1 MVADSGTSTDVS
13 SEESAHVEANMRK
26 VALTALAGTSIEWY
40 DFFLYATAA
49 ALVFPSAFFPDSSP
63 TMGLI
68 LSFGTFAFGFIA
80 RPLGGILFG
89 HFGDRVGRKRTLVIA
104 LMMMGIASTL
114 IGLLPTF
121 ATIGIAAPILL
132 SLLRFTQGLAIGG
145 QWGGAML
152 LVTESAPA
160 DKRGYYGAYAQAG
173 APVGVI
179 LANVAFM
186 IISYSVSEDAF
197 MNWGWRIPFISS
209 VLLIGISMYVQLH
222 MEETDAFKELQK
234 LQERKQAEQPQAAV
248 VRRSPVLEAIAKYP
262 KRIALAAGAFLS
274 IQVSFYILIGFVL
287 AYGTDA
293 DGAGMTRDQML
304 FAVLLASVLQ
314 IPAQFMAAS
323 YSDRNGRRGIFMLGA
338 ILTGVWAFAL
348 FPLIDTGS
356 FWLIVLGLSGGLMF
370 LGMMYGPQAA
380 FFTELFSTEVR
391 YSGASLGYQTGAI
404 LGGAFAPTIA
414 TILWTEYSI
423 VWVSVYIAIA
433 SVLSLISVLMLTET
447 YKTSL
452 DDTI

>member
-13 SEESAHVEANMRK
+13 SEESAHVEASMRK

-49 ALVFPSAFFPDSSP
+49 ALVFPSAFFPDSTP

-234 LQERKQAEQPQAAV
+234 LQKKKQDEQPQAAV

-314 IPAQFMAAS
+314 IPAQFLAAS
-323 YSDRNGRRGIFMLGA
+323 YSDKHGRRGIFMLGA

-348 FPLIDTGS
+348 FPLIDTGN

-391 YSGASLGYQTGAI
+391 YSGASLGYQMGAI

-414 TILWTEYSI
+414 TILWKEYSI

-452 DDTI
+452 DETI